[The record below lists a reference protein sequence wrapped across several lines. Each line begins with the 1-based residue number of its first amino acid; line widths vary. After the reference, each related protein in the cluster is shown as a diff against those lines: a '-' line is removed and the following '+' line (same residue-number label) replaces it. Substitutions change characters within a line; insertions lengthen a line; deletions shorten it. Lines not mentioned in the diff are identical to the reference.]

1 MPHDLITLRH
11 MNPDNRLK
19 TVSKL
24 LADNY
29 SQKILTTT
37 YSTAMSA
44 QRISKVCKIPIA
56 ACYRRI
62 HDLETAGLLRIENEE
77 EVAKGR
83 KVRMYKCRLKS
94 AAIEFA
100 GGEFAMDYNTAEI
113 DGDEY

>member
-1 MPHDLITLRH
+1 MPLDLITSRD

-24 LADNY
+24 LADSY

-44 QRISKVCKIPIA
+44 QRISKVCRIPIA

-62 HDLETAGLLRIENEE
+62 HDLETVGLLGVENEQQ
-77 EVAKGR
+77 VAKGR
-83 KVRMYKCRLKS
+83 TVRLYKCRLKS
-94 AAIEFA
+94 AAIEFTE
-100 GGEFAMDYNTAEI
+100 GEFAMDFDTAD
-113 DGDEY
+113 DGAEE